1 MKAKEQNYERIWN
14 EMTEINVLTMSW
26 NVAGAKNTKSICWKG
41 VMSLCGKMKI
51 SWNCSRNNAKVLSNG
66 RRWNEKYYSYT
77 EKVIKR
83 ETKKK

>member
-1 MKAKEQNYERIWN
+1 
-14 EMTEINVLTMSW
+14 
-26 NVAGAKNTKSICWKG
+26 
-41 VMSLCGKMKI
+41 MSLCGKMKI